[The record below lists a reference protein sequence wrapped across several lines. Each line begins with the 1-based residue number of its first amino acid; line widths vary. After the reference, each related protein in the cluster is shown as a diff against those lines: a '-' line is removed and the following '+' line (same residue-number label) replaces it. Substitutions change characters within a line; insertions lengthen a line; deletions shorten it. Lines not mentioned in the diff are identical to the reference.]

1 MEPQF
6 DTLVYSQARADET
19 TRELAFTATTRPE
32 AEAWQVRLR
41 SRLRGLVGGLDE
53 KRVPL
58 EPEIHD
64 VREFETYT
72 RETVYLQSR
81 PGLSIF
87 AYFLRPKS
95 ASGRT
100 PTVVCL
106 PGHGRG
112 VDDIVGIQEDGTLR
126 SEYGGY
132 QFDFALQCVAQGYN
146 AFAVEQ
152 FGFGHRR
159 DPAARRS
166 GGGAS
171 SCQPSAGAA
180 LLLGETMVGWR
191 VWDVIRSLD
200 YLETRSDVDASRFAV
215 MGISGGG
222 TIAFFS
228 AALETRLKAAVVSGY
243 FNTFRDSIL
252 SISHCI
258 DNYVPGIL
266 RVAEMYDIA
275 GCIAPRALFIESGTQ
290 DPIFPIEA
298 TRAAYARAREIY
310 RVFGV
315 EERIG
320 LEVFEADHRFW
331 GIGAF
336 AFLATYL

>member
-1 MEPQF
+1 MERQF
-6 DTLVYSQARADET
+6 DTLVYSHARADDT
-19 TRELAFTATTRPE
+19 VRELAFAATTRSD
-32 AEAWQVRLR
+32 AETWQA
-41 SRLRGLVGGLDE
+41 RLRGRLRDLVGGLDAD
-53 KRVPL
+53 RVPL
-58 EPEIHD
+58 EPEVHD
-64 VREFETYT
+64 VRDFSTYT

-87 AYFLRPKS
+87 GYFLRPKD
-95 ASGRT
+95 ASGKT
-100 PTVVCL
+100 ATVVCL

-112 VDDIVGIQEDGTLR
+112 VDDIVGINEDGTVR

-132 QFDFALQCVAQGYN
+132 QFDFALQCVAHGYN

-159 DPAARRS
+159 DAAARRS

-171 SCQPSAGAA
+171 SCQPSSGAA
-180 LLLGETMVGWR
+180 FLLGETMVGWR

-200 YLETRSDVDASRFAV
+200 YLEMRPEVDASRLAV

-222 TIAFFS
+222 TITFFS
-228 AALETRLKAAVVSGY
+228 AALDTRLKAAVVSGY

-275 GCIAPRALFIESGTQ
+275 GCIAPRALFIESGTK
-290 DPIFPIEA
+290 DTIFPIEA
-298 TRAAYARAREIY
+298 TKASYERARAVY
-310 RVFGV
+310 DVFGV
-315 EERIG
+315 AECIG
-320 LEVFEADHRFW
+320 LEVFQADHRFW

-336 AFLATYL
+336 AFLAEHL